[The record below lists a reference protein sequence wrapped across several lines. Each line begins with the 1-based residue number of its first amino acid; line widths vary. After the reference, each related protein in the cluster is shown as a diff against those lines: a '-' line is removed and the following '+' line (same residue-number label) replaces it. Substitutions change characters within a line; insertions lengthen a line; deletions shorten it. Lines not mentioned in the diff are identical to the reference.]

1 LRKILIAALAA
12 LTALAA
18 AVSLA
23 GAQEPPAGAELDMT
37 ISPSKVGTKK
47 KPKPTKVSLL
57 LRNEDSSQTADGI
70 EIRMAK
76 QIKASTKGLK
86 KCSAAKLEAQGK
98 AGCPSASRVGNGRAE
113 AIAGVNTDHPA
124 ELTFNITAY
133 VIGNNKLGF
142 YLEQQGGNINVLAR
156 GTLKKASGRYG
167 SLLDI
172 EIPSL
177 AREFPEGTYNGLVS
191 IETDLY
197 KKAGKNALFKSTG
210 CTTTRELPFLLTL
223 HFMPNPNPPKS
234 VEVEASD
241 GANCRK

>member
-1 LRKILIAALAA
+1 LRKILIAALAV

-18 AVSLA
+18 AVSFA
-23 GAQEPPAGAELDMT
+23 GAQEPPAGAQLEMS
-37 ISPSKVGTKK
+37 ISPVKVGTKK

-76 QIKASTKGLK
+76 QIKVSTKGLK
-86 KCSAAKLEAQGK
+86 RCSAAKLEAEGK
-98 AGCPSASRVGNGRAE
+98 AGCSSASRVGNGRAE
-113 AIAGVNTDHPA
+113 AIAGVNTGSPA

-133 VIGNNKLGF
+133 VIGKNQLGF
-142 YLEQQGGNINVLAR
+142 YLEQQGGDINVLSKGR
-156 GTLKKASGRYG
+156 FKRASGRYG
-167 SLLDI
+167 SILDI
-172 EIPSL
+172 EIPPL
-177 AREFPEGTYNGLVS
+177 AREFPPGTFNGLVS

-197 KKAGKNALFKSTG
+197 KKVGRRSLFKSTG

-223 HFMPNPNPPKS
+223 HFMPNPNPPKAE
-234 VEVEASD
+234 EVDASA

>member
-1 LRKILIAALAA
+1 MRKILIAALAA

-23 GAQEPPAGAELDMT
+23 GAQEPTPGADLDMT
-37 ISPSKVGTKK
+37 ISPAKVGTKK
-47 KPKPTKVSLL
+47 NPKPTKVSLL

-76 QIKASTKGLK
+76 QIKVSTRGLK

-98 AGCPSASRVGNGRAE
+98 AGCSAASRVGNGRAE
-113 AIAGVNTDHPA
+113 AIAGVNTAHPA
-124 ELTFNITAY
+124 ALTFNITAY
-133 VIGNNKLGF
+133 VIGDKQLGF
-142 YLEQQGGNINVLAR
+142 YLEQQGGNINVLAKGR
-156 GTLKKASGRYG
+156 FKKASGRYG

-177 AREFPEGTYNGLVS
+177 AREFPPGTYNGLVS

-197 KKAGKNALFKSTG
+197 KKSGKNALFKSTG
-210 CTTTRELPFLLTL
+210 CTSTRELPFLLTL
-223 HFMPNPNPPKS
+223 HFMPNPNPPKAT
-234 VEVEASD
+234 EVDASD
-241 GANCRK
+241 GANCRR